1 MFHKIRF
8 APDGA
13 GGDPQPGAALQAGQ
27 PATGGQQNDV
37 QAPETFETLYEG
49 LDEAKRGLVDAR
61 FTRLENAV
69 QATRAERDALSTKLA
84 EVTRTLGK
92 DPTEAKR
99 LLDEM
104 TGDLAVANQRAAF
117 AEEAIRPDV
126 GCVNPKAAWALA
138 QADKLFDR
146 RGNPDWSAIKA
157 AAPELFRTATPPG
170 NAGTGTGQ
178 AGPPKVSMDDF
189 IRQKAGVRT

>member
-1 MFHKIRF
+1 MFRPKM
-8 APDGA
+8 APDGAAGTA
-13 GGDPQPGAALQAGQ
+13 GGDPQTTTPPQ
-27 PATGGQQNDV
+27 GQQQ
-37 QAPETFETLYEG
+37 QAPESFDAVYQG
-49 LDEAKRGLVDAR
+49 LDETSRGLVDQHITGLR
-61 FTRLENAV
+61 NTV
-69 QATRAERDALSTKLA
+69 QATRAERDDLSAKLT
-84 EVTRTLGK
+84 EITQKLGR

-146 RGNPDWSAIKA
+146 RGNPDWTAIKQ